1 MNGMF
6 AETSRN
12 REMCNQIIRRVFT
25 DSSQS
30 NHSLPDGP
38 LAWKSAGI
46 HIEDHLL
53 TYLGPE
59 HCSRCSIS
67 RKDFHGARYK
77 LPFSNKLPK
86 FEVII
91 QEDGM
96 KRDIVIGV
104 VRAKHDVHFA
114 AGEIRHTVGYHAC
127 NGHIVYCDGSKKQ
140 LLMKEGPVVYRGDLI
155 GCWADFD
162 EASYD
167 QIPIH
172 FTLNGHKVAQV
183 SISMGADKSDLFP
196 FVGMKHN
203 GIRVLAKMCP
213 ANEKRSQDKRE
224 SLENGHEVLSSMF
237 SEMQQAKV
245 LYNTLESVGE
255 VKESSDVILQHL
267 KESSEKI
274 SDGMRIHEENM
285 KKIESA
291 VEAQNQRI
299 EELHKA
305 LNQILNIVKEKAEK
319 EP

>member
-1 MNGMF
+1 MLSASF
-6 AETSRN
+6 S
-12 REMCNQIIRRVFT
+12 V
-25 DSSQS
+25 
-30 NHSLPDGP
+30 P
-38 LAWKSAGI
+38 LASAPTPVPSSLIIILNYGE
-46 HIEDHLL
+46 HELIEL
-53 TYLGPE
+53 
-59 HCSRCSIS
+59 
-67 RKDFHGARYK
+67 
-77 LPFSNKLPK
+77 FS
-86 FEVII
+86 
-91 QEDGM
+91 
-96 KRDIVIGV
+96 
-104 VRAKHDVHFA
+104 
-114 AGEIRHTVGYHAC
+114 
-127 NGHIVYCDGSKKQ
+127 S
-140 LLMKEGPVVYRGDLI
+140 
-155 GCWADFD
+155 
-162 EASYD
+162 
-167 QIPIH
+167 
-172 FTLNGHKVAQV
+172 
-183 SISMGADKSDLFP
+183 LFI
-196 FVGMKHN
+196 F
-203 GIRVLAKMCP
+203 IKMCP

>member
-1 MNGMF
+1 MPSASF
-6 AETSRN
+6 S
-12 REMCNQIIRRVFT
+12 V
-25 DSSQS
+25 
-30 NHSLPDGP
+30 P
-38 LAWKSAGI
+38 LASAPTPVPSSLIIILNYGEYEL
-46 HIEDHLL
+46 IEL
-53 TYLGPE
+53 
-59 HCSRCSIS
+59 
-67 RKDFHGARYK
+67 
-77 LPFSNKLPK
+77 FS
-86 FEVII
+86 
-91 QEDGM
+91 
-96 KRDIVIGV
+96 
-104 VRAKHDVHFA
+104 
-114 AGEIRHTVGYHAC
+114 
-127 NGHIVYCDGSKKQ
+127 S
-140 LLMKEGPVVYRGDLI
+140 
-155 GCWADFD
+155 
-162 EASYD
+162 
-167 QIPIH
+167 
-172 FTLNGHKVAQV
+172 
-183 SISMGADKSDLFP
+183 LFI
-196 FVGMKHN
+196 F
-203 GIRVLAKMCP
+203 IKMCP

>member
-1 MNGMF
+1 MPS
-6 AETSRN
+6 TSFS
-12 REMCNQIIRRVFT
+12 V
-25 DSSQS
+25 
-30 NHSLPDGP
+30 P
-38 LAWKSAGI
+38 LASAPTPVPSSLIIILNYGE
-46 HIEDHLL
+46 HELIEL
-53 TYLGPE
+53 
-59 HCSRCSIS
+59 
-67 RKDFHGARYK
+67 
-77 LPFSNKLPK
+77 FS
-86 FEVII
+86 
-91 QEDGM
+91 
-96 KRDIVIGV
+96 
-104 VRAKHDVHFA
+104 
-114 AGEIRHTVGYHAC
+114 
-127 NGHIVYCDGSKKQ
+127 S
-140 LLMKEGPVVYRGDLI
+140 
-155 GCWADFD
+155 
-162 EASYD
+162 
-167 QIPIH
+167 
-172 FTLNGHKVAQV
+172 
-183 SISMGADKSDLFP
+183 LFI
-196 FVGMKHN
+196 F
-203 GIRVLAKMCP
+203 IKMCP

>member
-1 MNGMF
+1 MPSASF
-6 AETSRN
+6 S
-12 REMCNQIIRRVFT
+12 V
-25 DSSQS
+25 
-30 NHSLPDGP
+30 P
-38 LAWKSAGI
+38 LASAPTPVPSSLIIILNYGE
-46 HIEDHLL
+46 HELIEL
-53 TYLGPE
+53 
-59 HCSRCSIS
+59 
-67 RKDFHGARYK
+67 
-77 LPFSNKLPK
+77 FS
-86 FEVII
+86 
-91 QEDGM
+91 
-96 KRDIVIGV
+96 
-104 VRAKHDVHFA
+104 
-114 AGEIRHTVGYHAC
+114 
-127 NGHIVYCDGSKKQ
+127 S
-140 LLMKEGPVVYRGDLI
+140 
-155 GCWADFD
+155 
-162 EASYD
+162 
-167 QIPIH
+167 
-172 FTLNGHKVAQV
+172 
-183 SISMGADKSDLFP
+183 LFI
-196 FVGMKHN
+196 F
-203 GIRVLAKMCP
+203 IKMCP